1 MATAVNIFDE
11 ITPGNI
17 ISYWD
22 AFRSN
27 QQSYMGEMLFTP
39 KQQLGM
45 KLNKI
50 GGRAGLPV
58 ELKASGFDTQA
69 TYRDRLSIE
78 TSSQTMAFFRERM
91 TINEE
96 LRQEMMRIY
105 SAGNANVLTPLLNNI
120 FDDTNNL
127 IMGARVA
134 RERMAMQLIS
144 TGKISVNAHGVMMD
158 YEYGLDEATQKYEV
172 EKSWS
177 DPTADI
183 LNEIQNIK
191 DAFNTEHG
199 VNLAYMLMTTKTFG
213 YFVNNEGI
221 RQTLYPN
228 SPAAAAIHIRRDAIK
243 QLILDTVGITVL
255 FNDNVYATQVGGGAK
270 KFYPDNVVTF
280 LPDNLVL
287 GNMMFGT
294 TPEQMDLMAKAESDL
309 HISITDTGVAV
320 VNRTLTHPVNIETM
334 VSQICLPS
342 FSSDVENGAG
352 AILIASVTK

>member
-1 MATAVNIFDE
+1 MSVVNIFDL

-17 ISYWD
+17 IAYWD
-22 AFRSN
+22 NIRAN
-27 QQSYMGEMLFTP
+27 QSAYMGEILFP
-39 KQQLGM
+39 SKQQLGM
-45 KLNKI
+45 ELNKI

-69 TYRDRLSIE
+69 TYRDRLSVE
-78 TSSQTMAFFRERM
+78 SSSQTMAFFRERM
-91 TINEE
+91 KIDEKT
-96 LRQEMMRIY
+96 RQQMLQIY
-105 SAGNANVLTPLLNNI
+105 TAGNTDILTPLLNNI

-127 IMGARVA
+127 IMGARVS

-144 TGKISVNAHGVMMD
+144 TGKISVNANGALLD
-158 YEYGLDEATQKYEV
+158 YDYGLDESTQRYEV
-172 EKSWS
+172 TASWAIK
-177 DPTADI
+177 TTDI
-183 LNEIQNIK
+183 LSEIQNIK

-199 VNLAYMLMTTKTFG
+199 INLAYMIMTTKTFG

-228 SPAAAAIHIRRDAIK
+228 SPNAADIHIRRDAIK
-243 QLILDTVGITVL
+243 QLILDAVGIIVL

-270 KFYPDNVVTF
+270 KFFPDNIVTF
-280 LPDNLVL
+280 LPDNLTL

-294 TPEQMDLMAKAESDL
+294 TPEQMDLMAKASSNL
-309 HISITDTGVAV
+309 QVSITDTGVAV
-320 VNRTLTHPVNIETM
+320 VNRILEHPVNIETM